1 MKILIIGGTGFIG
14 NSLTEKLLEINSEVY
29 VISRTEDSLK
39 TRDNLHYFTCS
50 LNQLEKLKLIIEGNR
65 IELIIHL
72 ASTLVPS
79 SNFNSFIKEF
89 EEIITPTNHLIHYLG
104 DKSIPLIFFS
114 SGGTIYGNSNLLPTP
129 EPANSNPICYY
140 GISKFLIERIILNEA
155 KENGLKYLII
165 RPSNPYGV
173 GQQKNKNQGIIPRI
187 FDALLKNSNFEIW
200 GKDTIRDYIEVSDLA
215 TIIVKIISQKV
226 YNQTLNVSTGVGTSI
241 SELINIIQK
250 ITESQLNYNII
261 PVEHETIEVSIP
273 SNHNLKTIIPDLKL
287 KSIEEGLREYYHNY
301 IE

>member
-29 VISRTEDSLK
+29 VISRTENSLK

-129 EPANSNPICYY
+129 ESANSNPICYY

-155 KENGLKYLII
+155 KENGLKYLIV

-173 GQQKNKNQGIIPRI
+173 GQQKHKNQGIIPRI

-200 GKDTIRDYIEVSDLA
+200 GRDTIRDYIEVSDLT

-241 SELINIIQK
+241 SELIDIIQK

-273 SNHNLKTIIPDLKL
+273 SNHNLKTLIPDLKL
-287 KSIEEGLREYYHNY
+287 KSIEEGIREYYHNY

>member
-1 MKILIIGGTGFIG
+1 M
-14 NSLTEKLLEINSEVY
+14 
-29 VISRTEDSLK
+29 
-39 TRDNLHYFTCS
+39 
-50 LNQLEKLKLIIEGNR
+50 
-65 IELIIHL
+65 
-72 ASTLVPS
+72 
-79 SNFNSFIKEF
+79 
-89 EEIITPTNHLIHYLG
+89 
-104 DKSIPLIFFS
+104 
-114 SGGTIYGNSNLLPTP
+114 PTP
-129 EPANSNPICYY
+129 ESANSNPICYY

-155 KENGLKYLII
+155 KENGLKYLIV

-173 GQQKNKNQGIIPRI
+173 GQQKHKNQGIIPRI

-241 SELINIIQK
+241 SDLMDIIQK
-250 ITESQLNYNII
+250 ITESQLNYKII

-273 SNHNLKTIIPDLKL
+273 SNHNLKTLIPDLKL
-287 KSIEEGLREYYHNY
+287 KSIEEGIREYYHNY